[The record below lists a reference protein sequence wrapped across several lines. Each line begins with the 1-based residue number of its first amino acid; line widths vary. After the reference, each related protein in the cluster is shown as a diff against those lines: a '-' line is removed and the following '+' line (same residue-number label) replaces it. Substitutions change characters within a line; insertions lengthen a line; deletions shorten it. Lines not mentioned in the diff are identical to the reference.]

1 MSRFSLLV
9 LCLALAGCAA
19 APPAPPPQAQAAP
32 PRPMLQPAV
41 SFDAK
46 IAVLPVRP
54 AGAALATASQEHAL
68 VRQQPIMQPAVA
80 TPAAR
85 PGTAPAAAPGD
96 ALPVRVLAVQA
107 AYRRWCDGEALPG
120 DGVLLAEAGGMRLP
134 GAIACEPP
142 MLGPPRPLI
151 PDSGRFQADGN
162 QAP

>member
-1 MSRFSLLV
+1 MPRFSLLA
-9 LCLALAGCAA
+9 LCLALAACAA
-19 APPAPPPQAQAAP
+19 EPPAPPPQVQAAP
-32 PRPMLQPAV
+32 LPPMASQLAA
-41 SFDAK
+41 FDAE
-46 IAVLPVRP
+46 IAALPVRP

-80 TPAAR
+80 TPATR

-120 DGVLLAEAGGMRLP
+120 DGALLAEAGGMRLP